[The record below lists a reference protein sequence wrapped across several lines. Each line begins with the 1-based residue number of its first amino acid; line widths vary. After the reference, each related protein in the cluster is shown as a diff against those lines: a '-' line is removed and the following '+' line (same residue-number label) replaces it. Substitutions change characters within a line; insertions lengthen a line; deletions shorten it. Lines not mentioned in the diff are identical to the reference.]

1 MNTSSKVKYRQGA
14 SFLLATLGRRAERA
28 WAALL
33 TEQGITTAQFTA
45 MAALAEGERTQNEVA
60 MVTAVD
66 PRNIGATIKKLTTAG
81 WVQARSNPADARSR
95 LLCLTPAGQQWWH
108 DVQPALRQGRDSF
121 FQGLTHRELNALEDL
136 LGKLEAAQSDK
147 ATNGPGHRF

>member
-1 MNTSSKVKYRQGA
+1 
-14 SFLLATLGRRAERA
+14 
-28 WAALL
+28 
-33 TEQGITTAQFTA
+33 
-45 MAALAEGERTQNEVA
+45 MAAIAEGERTQNDVA

-66 PRNIGATIKKLTTAG
+66 PRNIGATIKKLTAVG

-95 LLCLTPAGQQWWH
+95 LLCLTPAGQQWWD

-121 FQGLTHRELNALEDL
+121 FQGLTHRELTNLEEL

-147 ATNGPGHRF
+147 ATNGPGHRC